1 MGAGSTALV
10 WYGMCCCSVAFVAI
24 TASAL
29 VAWGNRDAEKRRKA
43 RAAASQASSGT
54 PSGAEPP
61 TDPGAAS

>member
-1 MGAGSTALV
+1 MGAGSTALI

-43 RAAASQASSGT
+43 RAAAAGASSG
-54 PSGAEPP
+54 SSEGGAPP